1 MTATIDA
8 RRAAR
13 RVPAPGANT
22 AQDATEPGRKR
33 GRLSVSHLNV
43 SFRRGG
49 RLHQVVHDVSFSLEP
64 GQCVAIVGESGSG
77 KSVTA
82 RSIVGLTG
90 KNAVVD
96 ADSIL
101 LDGDDV
107 RTIGSRQWSQIRGRR
122 IGFILQDALVS
133 LDPLRPVGKEI
144 AEALA
149 LHRWG
154 SRRDRAAKV
163 IDLLRAVGVPA
174 PENRARQRPDEL
186 SGGLR
191 QRALI
196 ASALALD
203 PEIIIA
209 DEPTTALD
217 VTVQAQVLALLAE
230 TKQRGV
236 SVILIS
242 HDLSVVA
249 HLADQILV
257 MKGGRVVESGT
268 ADQVLNDPQ
277 HPYTRSLINAVP
289 GEDTRGKRL
298 GPAPDSAP
306 AVAVPAVDVSAPSVA
321 PQQGRAYDG
330 PVLEAVNLVK
340 RFTTP
345 DGTLTT
351 AVDGVSFTLAR
362 GTTLGIVGESG
373 SGKSTTAR
381 LALALSSLDSGH
393 VTLLGQDWTSL
404 PESRRRTL
412 RREISVVYQDPLSSF
427 DPRWNAER
435 ILLDSLTDADGLTTA
450 QKKAQVAELARQVG
464 LPAEILQRFPLN
476 LSGGQR
482 QRIAIAR
489 ALAPNPSVIV
499 LDEAVSALDVSIQ
512 AQILDLLVD
521 LQKERGLSYL
531 FISHDLGV
539 ISHLSDQVL
548 VMKDGVVVE
557 RGTPDDIFNRPAHPY
572 TRELVSSLPDHPR
585 RTP

>member
-1 MTATIDA
+1 MTSTIDSVQA
-8 RRAAR
+8 PAAR
-13 RVPAPGANT
+13 TPTPRADAPAP
-22 AQDATEPGRKR
+22 KR
-33 GRLSVSHLNV
+33 GRLSVANLSV
-43 SFRRGG
+43 GFRRNGI
-49 RLHQVVHDVSFSLEP
+49 LHQVVHDVSFSLEP

-90 KNAVVD
+90 KNSVVD
-96 ADSIL
+96 AQSIL
-101 LDGDDV
+101 LDGDDL
-107 RTIGSRQWSQIRGRR
+107 RAATNRQWRQIRGRR

-133 LDPLRPVGKEI
+133 LDPLRPVGREI

-154 SRRDRAAKV
+154 TRRQRAAKV
-163 IDLLRAVGVPA
+163 VDLLGAVGVPS

-230 TKQRGV
+230 TKERGV

-249 HLADQILV
+249 HLADHILV
-257 MKGGRVVESGT
+257 MKAGRVVESGS
-268 ADQVLNDPQ
+268 ADQVLNDPR
-277 HPYTRSLINAVP
+277 HEYTRSLINAVP
-289 GEDTRGKRL
+289 SEATRGKRL
-298 GPAPDSAP
+298 GPQTHA
-306 AVAVPAVDVSAPSVA
+306 AVPVTALAAEPRDYS
-321 PQQGRAYDG
+321 G
-330 PVLEAVNLVK
+330 PVLQAVDLVK

-345 DGTLTT
+345 DGTVTT
-351 AVDGVSFTLAR
+351 AVDHVSFTLER

-381 LALALSSLDSGH
+381 LALALSSLDSGT
-393 VTLLGQDWTSL
+393 VTLLGQDWSSL
-404 PESRRRTL
+404 PEPRRRAL

-435 ILLDSLTDADGLTTA
+435 ILLDSLTDAASLSTA
-450 QKKAQVAELARQVG
+450 EKKARVAELARQVG
-464 LPAEILQRFPLN
+464 LPQEILQRFPLN

-521 LQKERGLSYL
+521 LQKQRGLSYL

-572 TRELVSSLPDHPR
+572 TRELISSLPDHPR